1 MDAPGGSTNGNSASL
16 LSGQL
21 MKVYDGEF
29 AGGESSLASFGA
41 LGMRAACPF
50 QTVVPESRD
59 VICNCRGCPLIFLNP
74 RYDRCGV
81 DARYGVSRPVFETVP
96 LCDAWPKVAGSPSC
110 RDEAMSCSVNQPFD
124 VAWRKADLGW
134 VGEESRDVGVPMLPA
149 EVA

>member
-21 MKVYDGEF
+21 MKVYDGKF

-50 QTVVPESRD
+50 QAVVPESRD
-59 VICNCRGCPLIFLNP
+59 VICDCRGSPLIFLDP
-74 RYDRCGV
+74 CYDRCSV
-81 DARYGVSRPVFETVP
+81 DPRDGVSRSVLEPVP
-96 LCDAWPKVAGSPSC
+96 LCDAWPKVARSPSG
-110 RDEAMSCSVNQPFD
+110 RDEPVSCSVDQPFD
-124 VAWRKADLGW
+124 VVWREADLGRI
-134 VGEESRDVGVPMLPA
+134 GKEGRDVGIPVLPP